1 MAVVRVADT
10 NRGTYTG
17 NKEGRKQ
24 DVKALSQRRRHPLAA
39 IALLLMGL
47 LLTGG
52 IYAVASDANEAKAQ
66 TTVSAT
72 DIEEGEKLFVA
83 NCATCHGM
91 GAAGTED
98 GPSLVGVGAAS
109 VDFQVGTGRMPLQMQ
124 GPQALQK
131 PVQFTDEQIQQMAA
145 YVASLGAGPAI
156 PDEELLDTSGEGVDP
171 AAGGELFRV
180 NCAMCHN
187 AAAAGGALTRGKFAP
202 GLDGVSEKHIYE
214 AMVTGPQNMPV
225 FSDANITP
233 EDKQDII
240 AFLKVI
246 EEQGSPGGADLGS
259 LGPVSEG
266 LFIWVAGL
274 GVIIAFTVWLTSRS
288 S

>member
-1 MAVVRVADT
+1 M
-10 NRGTYTG
+10 
-17 NKEGRKQ
+17 
-24 DVKALSQRRRHPLAA
+24 KALSQRRRHPLVAF
-39 IALLLMGL
+39 ALLLMAL
-47 LLTGG
+47 LVTGG
-52 IYAVASDANEAKAQ
+52 IYAAASTANQAQ
-66 TTVSAT
+66 AQAT
-72 DIEEGEKLFVA
+72 AFTADDVEEGSKLFVA
-83 NCATCHGM
+83 NCASCHGI
-91 GAAGTED
+91 GATGSDAA
-98 GPSLVGVGAAS
+98 PSLIGVGAAS
-109 VDFQVGTGRMPLQMQ
+109 VDFQVGTGRMPMQMD
-124 GPQALQK
+124 GPQALAK
-131 PVQFTDEQIQQMAA
+131 PVQFTDQQIRQMAA
-145 YVASLGAGPAI
+145 YVASLGAGPPI
-156 PDEELLDTSGEGVDP
+156 PSEDILDGSEGDSSN
-171 AAGGELFRV
+171 GGELFRV

-202 GLDGVSEKHIYE
+202 SLEGVSEKHIYE

-225 FSDANITP
+225 FNDANITP

-240 AFLKVI
+240 AFLKTI